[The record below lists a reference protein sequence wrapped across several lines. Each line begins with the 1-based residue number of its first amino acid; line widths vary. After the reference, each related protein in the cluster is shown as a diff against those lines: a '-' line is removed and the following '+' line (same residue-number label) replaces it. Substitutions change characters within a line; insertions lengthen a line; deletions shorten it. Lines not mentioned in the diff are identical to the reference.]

1 MAKRRKPKR
10 KLADDPLVLT
20 GFALEAAR
28 HLHGRLP
35 TREEVEELRQELAG
49 QEDTLSDEDR
59 RLYREIGKLDPRP
72 VLERL
77 KQAVTQLQRKV
88 GEGLVGPVLSAVAEL
103 ELILALRR
111 FGGRPREARHKVTE
125 EQVEAI
131 RKWYEGRRRRTRPTV
146 SEFAKSLGLSRQTVY
161 TVLAEL
167 QNDQP
172 AQQE

>member
-35 TREEVEELRQELAG
+35 TREEVDELRHELAR
-49 QEDTLSDEDR
+49 QEDTLSVEDR

-77 KQAVTQLQRKV
+77 KQAVTQLQAKV
-88 GEGLVGPVLSAVAEL
+88 DERLVGPVLSRLSEL
-103 ELILALRR
+103 ELVLALRR
-111 FGGRPREARHKVTE
+111 FGGRPRGARHKVTE

-131 RKWYEGRRRRTRPTV
+131 RRWHEGRDRRSRPTV
-146 SEFAKSLGLSRQTVY
+146 AEFATSLGLSRQTVY
-161 TVLAEL
+161 TVLAS
-167 QNDQP
+167 
-172 AQQE
+172 